1 MRGGSSRSKRSE
13 VSGLEWGTHGER
25 RPEVREE
32 VDWEDSRVCRAEMK
46 GKGDGCL
53 KAEGPAG
60 SNA

>member
-1 MRGGSSRSKRSE
+1 MEMGTEPITNEGLASSGQSHR
-13 VSGLEWGTHGER
+13 ER

-53 KAEGPAG
+53 KAVGPVG